1 MNIFP
6 NEYPKNQYEIA
17 NEILSNLSNLAKIP
31 TQYYD
36 YDSGLKLL
44 HSLAKFEYKNT
55 LKKDLPANPS
65 SLEDSSNE
73 TALSLKRHSSFSLD
87 HYYKG
92 VYKLRRFEKNNS
104 LNLESLLQQLD
115 SSAKVN
121 FEDLVPKK
129 IEEIIEPHMIRVIN
143 LHTALYE
150 SLYEKGLQEI
160 EETSIRDEIL
170 LKAFQK
176 KIKTL
181 LKAGVVWLNKEL
193 LRNLKDPSRYNLILD
208 KILDLLNTHESIKQ
222 ICEGGSQEDLDWSEF
237 FKKIPIYSQKVLL
250 HMSLVCETLTQANN
264 SRIIFL
270 ESFKRTILNNLEKKD
285 LCFYGLNLF
294 LNLVNRDA
302 FAIINRCFW
311 PIVEFREFIASNAEK
326 VLESMKNS
334 SENSMNI
341 PLSEGKIK
349 DFTIKYLHVLSK
361 KPQMIENLIS
371 SFSELAPIA
380 QQVILDKFEI
390 LAKEK
395 FLDHISLKTMIKLFK
410 NPKNNEKL
418 LMKFVERYKKEPEA
432 LARYEENILP
442 EINNFCLSNNFIN
455 GLTEIL
461 FINSENEFE
470 RIQNQLILTG
480 NEAFFIEI
488 IPILF
493 EKNRKLAEM
502 LFFKTH
508 VIHQEIDV
516 NPEQNSLIMKIYDIF
531 LKNEKIFAE
540 KTAILT
546 ILNKIVNREVISPL
560 IMKTV
565 LQTYMVFFKR
575 GEKEEIFDGLVEI
588 VKNLID
594 RGIMENEKIWTGMKY
609 FFRYDLK
616 KCVNLLQS
624 LPENYKKDFF
634 KE

>member
-6 NEYPKNQYEIA
+6 TEFPQNQYEIA

-55 LKKDLPANPS
+55 LKKDLPLNPS
-65 SLEDSSNE
+65 SLEEFSNE

-104 LNLESLLQQLD
+104 LNIESLLQQQD

-121 FEDLVPKK
+121 FEDLVPKNPL
-129 IEEIIEPHMIRVIN
+129 EIIEPHMLRVIN

-150 SLYEKGLQEI
+150 SLYEKGLQDL
-160 EETSIRDEIL
+160 EETTIRDEIL

-176 KIKTL
+176 KINTL
-181 LKAGVVWLNKEL
+181 LKTGVIWLNKEL
-193 LRNLKDPSRYNLILD
+193 LRNPKDSSRYYVILD
-208 KILDLLNTHESIKQ
+208 KILDLLNTRESIKQ
-222 ICEGGSQEDLDWSEF
+222 ITEGGNQEDLDWSEF
-237 FKKIPIYSQKVLL
+237 FKKIPIYSQKVLF

-264 SRIIFL
+264 SRLIFL
-270 ESFKRTILNNLEKKD
+270 ESFKRTILNNLEKKE

-302 FAIINRCFW
+302 FAIVNRSFW

-334 SENSMNI
+334 NENP
-341 PLSEGKIK
+341 PLSEAKIK

-371 SFSELAPIA
+371 NFADLAPTA
-380 QQVILDKFEI
+380 QQVLLDKFEI
-390 LAKEK
+390 LGKEK
-395 FLDHISLKTMIKLFK
+395 FLDHISLETMIKLFR

-418 LMKFVERYKKEPEA
+418 LMKFVEKYRKEPEA
-432 LARYEENILP
+432 LVGYEESLLP
-442 EINNFCLSNNFIN
+442 EINNFCLSSGFVN
-455 GLTEIL
+455 GLCEIL
-461 FINSENEFE
+461 MINSENEFE
-470 RIQNQLILTG
+470 RIENQLILTG
-480 NEAFFIEI
+480 NEVFFMEI
-488 IPILF
+488 IPVLF

-502 LFFKTH
+502 LFFQTH
-508 VIHQEIDV
+508 VIHQEIEV
-516 NPEQNSLIMKIYDIF
+516 NPEQNTIIMKIYDIF

-540 KTAILT
+540 KNAILT
-546 ILNKIVNREVISPL
+546 ILKKIVNRDVISPL

-588 VKNLID
+588 VKKLIE
-594 RGIMENEKIWTGMKY
+594 RGMMENEKIWTGMKY